1 MGKWRHRKARLSKMA
16 ASRAALCPSSCCLPK
31 TSSTQHLLEDF
42 PKERQEWGGGG
53 GWTPSCLG
61 EVRPH
66 RGCCGSLTVNTV
78 PGAPMLTPVQCCR
91 IDSFCSVS
99 QRKVRAH
106 QPGSLSEQRW
116 EVRPGWSKRLHP
128 QAQRC
133 SARASWYLELSG
145 DGFDD
150 SG

>member
-1 MGKWRHRKARLSKMA
+1 MEAQKSQVIQDGCLQ
-16 ASRAALCPSSCCLPK
+16 SRPLPPPLPPRQVAHSTCQR
-31 TSSTQHLLEDF
+31 TSQRNAGS
-42 PKERQEWGGGG
+42 GGGG
-53 GWTPSCLG
+53 RTPSCLG

-66 RGCCGSLTVNTV
+66 RGCCGSLPVSTV

-99 QRKVRAH
+99 KRKVRAH
-106 QPGSLSEQRW
+106 QPGSLSKQRW

-133 SARASWYLELSG
+133 SAGASWYLELSR